1 MLISR
6 SDFAGLPFGAE
17 STTRL
22 AILSLSEARPG
33 VSGRVNCGALR
44 LVRLLVL
51 GCGRASS
58 SKMNSLEN
66 AMAALAD
73 PLLGDF

>member
-1 MLISR
+1 MSR

-17 STTRL
+17 STTCL
-22 AILSLSEARPG
+22 AILSLSEAGP
-33 VSGRVNCGALR
+33 VMSGRASCGALR
-44 LVRLLVL
+44 LVGLLLL

-58 SKMNSLEN
+58 SKMNLLEN

-73 PLLGDF
+73 PLLSDF